1 ILPARKPVQT
11 NQGQGLTVSESTYA
25 PPGASPF
32 SRYVSTDYQWTD
44 NDASVDSW
52 AIRDFHSW
60 NAMAF
65 LKWPVKDQ
73 LLCSACW
80 AYAVVAS
87 VEAAYGI
94 ALNQAAPP
102 LSVESLFAAMGL
114 TDANKCT
121 AGGSPTAAFEKL
133 VTLDGS
139 SGLIEVDP
147 NPYSQEKIYP
157 VAAFERVLFKGY
169 FGLMLAVRRQPVV
182 VHIQATADTFFQYDG
197 VSRGASRTDA
207 V

>member
-1 ILPARKPVQT
+1 
-11 NQGQGLTVSESTYA
+11 
-25 PPGASPF
+25 
-32 SRYVSTDYQWTD
+32 
-44 NDASVDSW
+44 
-52 AIRDFHSW
+52 
-60 NAMAF
+60 
-65 LKWPVKDQ
+65 
-73 LLCSACW
+73 
-80 AYAVVAS
+80 
-87 VEAAYGI
+87 
-94 ALNQAAPP
+94 
-102 LSVESLFAAMGL
+102 MGL

-197 VSRGASRTDA
+197 
-207 V
+207 